1 MRKITLVG
9 VFAKIDDGQGIH
21 RDSDNDNMEDFEE
34 EEEEVPLE
42 DLEEEEALE
51 DQEKEGTD
59 ETMYSRKDAERYRD
73 ERPVTD

>member
-1 MRKITLVG
+1 M
-9 VFAKIDDGQGIH
+9 DDGQGVH

-51 DQEKEGTD
+51 DQEKEED
-59 ETMYSRKDAERYRD
+59 ADDAMYSHMGDERSRD
-73 ERPVTD
+73 EDESPVADQSACDL